1 MGVTKEEVKRSLF
14 WDEEGFST
22 IGVVLALLI
31 SLSLLFSA
39 ARIYEINTQCAAIQE
54 VADAAALSAENVIA
68 QYYTVAYVCDAL
80 LLSMSLGSVAI
91 AGVGLVALCVPSL
104 QSQGM
109 TCLEYSKKL
118 RDARNSFSEQA
129 KRGLERLQTVL
140 PFLSLCSA
148 SSVLAANSQ
157 DGSGSYYVGLTLLNP
172 HKGEPLAT
180 FTFDQ
185 SEAFDEAAQNN
196 KDELAQKA
204 QEAERLAQKAAE
216 SKTLA
221 YQHDSGSES
230 AYCMYERAK
239 KLAQL
244 TPEDNPYYASAEL
257 WDFSVALKRAQAY
270 YAHRYEKET
279 PTNQT
284 VTERN
289 KSHLRKQFYGYAS
302 REVNKGYVHE
312 TRDSFEAYFPLLPKN
327 TDEMRATTLY
337 TDAVYPATQGG
348 DGAVMI
354 HVSSECTGV
363 QQGAPLGLY
372 SLATYEATQSRVECS
387 ACEMSAASLGKVA
400 AASSVIENGF
410 EYHYNIVAEQAA
422 CYQKAREELDPY
434 TKEIKGT
441 LGSLFDQAKKALD
454 EASSHRITTKP
465 PGRFGAVVIAI
476 DLSVRPS
483 SGSFASSFVE
493 DNATLG
499 PRMALSSAT
508 LLPDDSDEMVTVLN
522 TVLDGYAAL
531 DGGSVTGPLRVVLDL
546 WSSVLHAYIKGQEGF
561 IVGVEDVLNSLP
573 FASQSGLGTWA
584 AKGLTETLEKLDLA
598 PCELAAPKPVLLN
611 SAHVLAAGDDDFA
624 QTLHGVKM
632 RALTYGGATDEF
644 VDEMISAAE
653 QSALA
658 SVSNLGQEI
667 TIASL
672 ELFDGAVSIPVTI
685 ALPAEVIEYASTLVG
700 QGFDY
705 LRGLSQ
711 TIIPDRRWE

>member
-1 MGVTKEEVKRSLF
+1 MAVTKATTKRSLF

-39 ARIYEINTQCAAIQE
+39 ARIYEINTQSAAIQE

-118 RDARNSFSEQA
+118 RDARNSFSDQA
-129 KRGLERLQTVL
+129 KRGLERLQAVL

-157 DGSGSYYVGLTLLNP
+157 GGTGSRYVGLALLNP
-172 HKGEPLAT
+172 HEGEPLSSLT
-180 FTFDQ
+180 FEESD
-185 SEAFDEAAQNN
+185 AFDEAAQGS
-196 KDELAQKA
+196 KDDIAHKA

-216 SKTLA
+216 SKELA
-221 YQHDSGSES
+221 YQHDSGSETS
-230 AYCMYERAK
+230 YCMYERAK

-244 TPEDNPYYASAEL
+244 TPDNNPYYASAEL

-279 PTNQT
+279 PANSM
-284 VTERN
+284 VAERN
-289 KSHLRKQFYGYAS
+289 KSHLRKQFYAYALG
-302 REVNKGYVHE
+302 EINKGFVHE
-312 TRDSFEAYFPLLPKN
+312 TRDSFEAFFPLLPKN

-337 TDAVYPATQGG
+337 TDAVYPATQAG
-348 DGAVMI
+348 DGAVVI
-354 HVSSECTGV
+354 HVSSECAEAG
-363 QQGAPLGLY
+363 QGTALGLY
-372 SLATYEATQSRVECS
+372 SLATYEATQPRVEC
-387 ACEMSAASLGKVA
+387 ATCEMSAASLGKVA

-422 CYQKAREELDPY
+422 IYQKARKELDPY
-434 TKEIKGT
+434 TKGIKGT

-454 EASSHRITTKP
+454 EASSHRITSKP
-465 PGRFGAVVIAI
+465 PGRLGVVVIAI
-476 DLSVRPS
+476 DLSSRPS

-531 DGGSVTGPLRVVLDL
+531 DGSGVTGSLRVVLEV

-561 IVGVEDVLNSLP
+561 IAGVEKVLNSLP

-584 AKGLTETLEKLDLA
+584 AQGLSQTLEKLDLA
-598 PCELAAPKPVLLN
+598 PCELAAPKPVLVN
-611 SAHVLAAGDDDFA
+611 SAHVLAAGDDSYA
-624 QTLHGVKM
+624 QTLYGVKM

-644 VDEMISAAE
+644 VDEMINSAE

-658 SVSNLGQEI
+658 SVSGLGQEI
-667 TIASL
+667 QIASI
-672 ELFDGAVSIPVTI
+672 ELFDGVVSIPVTV

-700 QGFDY
+700 QGFEY

>member
-1 MGVTKEEVKRSLF
+1 MEVTKRSIF
-14 WDEEGFST
+14 WDNEGFST
-22 IGVVLALLI
+22 LGVVLALLI

-39 ARIYEINTQCAAIQE
+39 ARIYEINTQSAAIQE

-80 LLSMSLGSVAI
+80 LLSMSLGSVAL

-118 RDARNSFSEQA
+118 RDVRNSFSDQA

-148 SSVLAANSQ
+148 SSVLVANSQ
-157 DGSGSYYVGLTLLNP
+157 ESGGSHYVGLTLLNP
-172 HKGEPLAT
+172 HEGEPLASLA
-180 FTFDQ
+180 FDQ
-185 SEAFDEAAQNN
+185 SEAFDEAAQDN
-196 KDELAQKA
+196 KDSIAQLA
-204 QEAERLAQKAAE
+204 QEAEHLAQKAAE
-216 SKTLA
+216 SKALA
-221 YQHDSGSES
+221 YQHDSGSETTF
-230 AYCMYERAK
+230 CMYERAN
-239 KLAQL
+239 KLANL
-244 TPEDNPYYASAEL
+244 APEVNPYYTSAEL
-257 WDFSVALKRAQAY
+257 WDFSVALRRAQAY

-312 TRDSFEAYFPLLPKN
+312 TADSFDAFFPLLPKN

-337 TDAVYPATQGG
+337 TDAVYPATQNG
-348 DGAVMI
+348 DGTVVI
-354 HVSSECTGV
+354 HVSSECAGI
-363 QQGAPLGLY
+363 QQGVSLGSY
-372 SLATYEATQSRVECS
+372 SLAAYEATQPRVECDI
-387 ACEMSAASLGKVA
+387 CEMSAASLGKVA

-422 CYQKAREELDPY
+422 QYQKAREELDPY
-434 TKEIKGT
+434 TKGIKGT
-441 LGSLFDQAKKALD
+441 LGSLFNQAKKALD
-454 EASSHRITTKP
+454 EASSCRIATKP
-465 PGRFGAVVIAI
+465 PGRLGVVAIVI
-476 DLSVRPS
+476 DLSARPS

-508 LLPDDSDEMVTVLN
+508 LLPDDSDEVVTVLN

-531 DGGSVTGPLRVVLDL
+531 DGGSATGSLRVVLDL
-546 WSSVLHAYIKGQEGF
+546 WSSMLNAYIKGQEGF
-561 IVGVEDVLNSLP
+561 ITGVEDTLNSLP

-584 AKGLTETLEKLDLA
+584 AQGLTQTFEKINLA

-611 SAHVLAAGDDDFA
+611 SVHVLAAGDDSFA

-632 RALTYGGATDEF
+632 RALTYGGATEEF
-644 VDEMISAAE
+644 VDEMISSAE

-658 SVSNLGQEI
+658 SVSSLGQEI

-672 ELFDGAVSIPVTI
+672 ELFDGAVSIPITI
-685 ALPAEVIEYASTLVG
+685 ALPAEVIEYASSLVG

-711 TIIPDRRWE
+711 AIIPDRRWE

>member
-1 MGVTKEEVKRSLF
+1 MEVRSRSLF

-39 ARIYEINTQCAAIQE
+39 ARIYEINTQSAAIQE

-80 LLSMSLGSVAI
+80 LLSMSLGSVVI

-118 RDARNSFSEQA
+118 SDARNSFSEQA
-129 KRGLERLQTVL
+129 KQGLERLQAVL

-148 SSVLAANSQ
+148 SSVLSANSQ
-157 DGSGSYYVGLTLLNP
+157 GKTGSNYVGLTLLSP
-172 HKGEPLAT
+172 HTG
-180 FTFDQ
+180 
-185 SEAFDEAAQNN
+185 EAFSSLTYEQAEAFEQAAQDS
-196 KDELAQKA
+196 KEVIAQKA

-216 SKTLA
+216 SKQLA
-221 YQHDSGSES
+221 YLHDSGSET

-239 KLAQL
+239 KLGDL
-244 TPEDNPYYASAEL
+244 TSEENPYYASAEL

-270 YAHRYEKET
+270 YAHRYENEAPEKLT
-279 PTNQT
+279 TI
-284 VTERN
+284 ERN
-289 KSHLRKQFYGYAS
+289 KSHLRKQFYCYALQ
-302 REVNKGYVHE
+302 EINKGYVHE
-312 TRDSFEAYFPLLPKN
+312 TPDSFEAFFPLLPKN
-327 TDEMRATTLY
+327 TDEMRATSLY
-337 TDAVYPATQGG
+337 TDALYPATQQS
-348 DGAVMI
+348 DGALII
-354 HVSSECTGV
+354 HVSSDCQNV
-363 QQGAPLGLY
+363 QQGTLLGMY
-372 SLATYEATQSRVECS
+372 SLAAYEATPVRAECS
-387 ACEMSAASLGKVA
+387 VCKMNAASLGKVA

-422 CYQKAREELDPY
+422 QYQKAREELDPN
-434 TKEIKGT
+434 TKEIKGS
-441 LGSLFDQAKKALD
+441 LESLFDQAIKAFN
-454 EASSHRITTKP
+454 EASSHRITAKP
-465 PGRFGAVVIAI
+465 PGRFGAVVIVI
-476 DLSVRPS
+476 DLSSRPA

-508 LLPDDSDEMVTVLN
+508 LLPDDSDEMVNVLN
-522 TVLDGYAAL
+522 TVLDGYASL
-531 DGGSVTGPLRVVLDL
+531 DGGSVTGALRVVLDL
-546 WSSVLHAYIKGQEGF
+546 WSSVLSAYIKGQEGF
-561 IVGVEDVLNSLP
+561 IEGVKDALDSLP

-584 AKGLTETLEKLDLA
+584 AQGLTQTLEKLDLA

-611 SAHVLAAGDDDFA
+611 SAHVLAAGDDSFA
-624 QTLHGVKM
+624 RALYGVKM
-632 RALTYGGATDEF
+632 RALIYGGATEEF
-644 VDEMISAAE
+644 VDEMISSTE

-658 SVSNLGQEI
+658 SVSDLGQEI
-667 TIASL
+667 QIASI
-672 ELFDGAVSIPVTI
+672 ELFDGAVSIPITI
-685 ALPAEVIEYASTLVG
+685 ALPSEVIEYASSLVG

-711 TIIPDRRWE
+711 TVIPDRRWE